1 MGSYKE
7 PKKLIQE
14 YLDKKAKGDELF
26 GKMYN
31 KPGKNI
37 DSCWAYIVN
46 MAKRKGGACVCMS
59 DDEVFGLAVHYYC
72 EDDLEVKELPKGFKA
87 AASGGKV
94 DLLSDDEKKKLKK
107 QAEEEFKAKMK
118 KELEVEKTQIK
129 KPKRKKEE
137 VGMASLFEF

>member
-1 MGSYKE
+1 ME
-7 PKKLIQE
+7 VKKLPE
-14 YLDKKAKGDELF
+14 
-26 GKMYN
+26 
-31 KPGKNI
+31 
-37 DSCWAYIVN
+37 
-46 MAKRKGGACVCMS
+46 
-59 DDEVFGLAVHYYC
+59 
-72 EDDLEVKELPKGFKA
+72 GFKA
-87 AASGGKV
+87 AVSGGKV

>member
-1 MGSYKE
+1 MSNTKELKQIKSYLDNRAKE
-7 PKKLIQE
+7 DEIFAKMYGKPKKDLN
-14 YLDKKAKGDELF
+14 G
-26 GKMYN
+26 
-31 KPGKNI
+31 
-37 DSCWAYIVN
+37 CWAYIVGVARERGN
-46 MAKRKGGACVCMS
+46 AVCMT
-59 DDEVFGLAVHYYC
+59 DEEVYGLAVHYYC
-72 EDDLEVKELPKGFKA
+72 EDDLEVKKLPEGFKA

-137 VGMASLFEF
+137 LGMASLFEF

>member
-7 PKKLIQE
+7 PKELIQE